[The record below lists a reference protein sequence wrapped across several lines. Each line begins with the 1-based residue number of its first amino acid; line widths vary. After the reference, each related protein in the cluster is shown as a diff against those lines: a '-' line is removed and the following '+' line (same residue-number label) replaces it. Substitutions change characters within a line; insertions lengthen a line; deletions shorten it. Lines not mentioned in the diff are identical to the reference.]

1 MKEIK
6 DMTAYEIICDM
17 ALTVNDM
24 EIHSLV
30 LNALHEYIAYSNDEQ
45 KYNIGVM
52 AVDREI
58 GYFSDSVCSLRFHY
72 EYLCKR
78 MREERQIQGNSSP
91 AE

>member
-30 LNALHEYIAYSNDEQ
+30 LNALHEYIAHQNDEQ
-45 KYNIGVM
+45 KY
-52 AVDREI
+52 
-58 GYFSDSVCSLRFHY
+58 
-72 EYLCKR
+72 
-78 MREERQIQGNSSP
+78 
-91 AE
+91 

>member
-30 LNALHEYIAYSNDEQ
+30 LNALHEYIVHQNDEQ
-45 KYNIGVM
+45 KYYIGVM